1 MDMGPLPGPFRW
13 SHVWEQWHV
22 GWVPLVLL
30 ALALAAYLV
39 GVARTPGWP
48 ISRTITFALGI
59 LATFLATQS
68 VLGVY
73 DMVLFSD
80 HMVQH
85 LLLIMVAAP
94 LFAASAPLDL
104 AAGAAHGAP
113 GRLVNTFIDGPVGGV
128 VLHPLFGFLAYAA
141 FIPATHLSGL
151 MNLSMEHL
159 WLHHLEQIAFLV
171 VGYLFFRHV
180 FGIERGP
187 RLLHP
192 GLRLV
197 FLMVAVPIDTFTGLA
212 LAMSSHNPFPVYDMY
227 RRPWGMSVLSD
238 VRMGGAIMWIGG
250 DALMLLALIP
260 TVALWVRYEERRTI
274 ELDAEL
280 DAAAAR
286 EALG

>member
-13 SHVWEQWHV
+13 SALWQWHI
-22 GWVPLVLL
+22 GWFPCLLL
-30 ALALAAYLV
+30 AAATAAYLV
-39 GVARTPGWP
+39 G
-48 ISRTITFALGI
+48 ISRMPVWHVGRTVAFMCGVV
-59 LATFLATQS
+59 ATFLATQT

-104 AAGAAHGAP
+104 ASGALRGAP
-113 GRLVNTFIDGPVGGV
+113 KRWIDSFIDGPVGNV
-128 VLHPLFGFLAYAA
+128 VLHPLFGFVAYAA
-141 FIPATHLSGL
+141 FIPATHLSAI
-151 MNLSMEHL
+151 MNLTMEHL
-159 WLHHLEQIAFLV
+159 WLHHLEQISFLV

-180 FGIERGP
+180 FGIERGGKP
-187 RLLHP
+187 LHP

-227 RRPWGMSVLSD
+227 HRPWGMSVLSD

-250 DALMLLALIP
+250 DALMLLAMIP
-260 TVALWVRYEERRTI
+260 ATVVWVRYEDRRAI
-274 ELDAEL
+274 EIDAEL
-280 DAAAAR
+280 DAAR
-286 EALG
+286 EAAP